1 MEQQFG
7 ALQTASISA
16 KGKGRDAAIPTP
28 RSANAQL
35 AVDLYEELQSR
46 FRWTAETAWH
56 GIARLLL
63 SCEVYRLKWEPFL
76 DVVTHVDSNR
86 FTSGQSGPHATL
98 RRAEQL
104 TAYLAKELSVDRP
117 ELCRNIGIYW
127 QNAKIRQVQPHNLVG
142 HAFRSLITTALA
154 KFGDP
159 GIDYEEEVDPPSE
172 FPGYAFPTRSKG
184 AGFNIVARRCGLTV
198 ALLATH
204 WRVRHNRL
212 GAVTDALPYKSALYE
227 HNPNGKFYTVLGEF
241 DGGRLRKVLANC
253 PPILPH
259 AAISAAVH
267 FAPQLIREG
276 LQENGTLEHL
286 RSLSW
291 LIGET
296 FQWK

>member
-1 MEQQFG
+1 M
-7 ALQTASISA
+7 
-16 KGKGRDAAIPTP
+16 P

-35 AVDLYEELQSR
+35 AVELYNELQSR
-46 FRWTAETAWH
+46 FQWTSETAWH

-76 DVVTHVDSNR
+76 NVVTYVDSNR
-86 FTSGQSGPHATL
+86 FTSGESGPHATL
-98 RRAEQL
+98 RRAQQL
-104 TAYLAKELSVDRP
+104 TAYLATELSIDRP
-117 ELCRNIGIYW
+117 ELCQNIGIYW
-127 QNAKIRQVQPHNLVG
+127 QHPKIRQVQPHNLVG

-154 KFGDP
+154 RFGDP
-159 GIDYEEEVDPPSE
+159 GIQYEEEVDPRSE
-172 FPGYAFPTRSKG
+172 FPGHPFTTRSEN
-184 AGFNIVARRCGLTV
+184 ARIDIVARRESRTV
-198 ALLATH
+198 ALLSVR
-204 WRVRHNRL
+204 WRFRHDRVDVVDE
-212 GAVTDALPYKSALYE
+212 AIAYTSAFHR
-227 HNPNGKFYTVLGEF
+227 HNPNGKFYAVLGEF

-253 PPILPH
+253 PPLLPH

-286 RSLSW
+286 CSLSW